1 MAQLDTGGG
10 AQGGKGK
17 KRAKKASTAIDMT
30 PMVDL
35 AFLLLTFFVLT
46 STFSKPKVLRMI
58 FPEKIDKN
66 DPAMKAPEVK
76 NGLTI
81 LLTGENKIYYYK
93 GSLKPE
99 TELIETDY
107 TKDGIRKVLVESNL
121 DLLTQLKGFQEELN
135 KIDEKDTA
143 KTNAINAQVTQAQK
157 DSKLVVL
164 LKHDKKATY
173 GNVIDIMDEFLIAQ
187 IAKYFKVDD
196 DMAEME
202 KKLIADYQSRG

>member
-1 MAQLDTGGG
+1 
-10 AQGGKGK
+10 
-17 KRAKKASTAIDMT
+17 MT

-107 TKDGIRKVLVESNL
+107 TKEGIRKVLVESNL

>member
-81 LLTGENKIYYYK
+81 LLTGDNKIYYYK
-93 GSLKPE
+93 GSLKKE

-107 TKDGIRKVLVESNL
+107 TKDGIRMFWLKVMWI
-121 DLLTQLKGFQEELN
+121 F
-135 KIDEKDTA
+135 
-143 KTNAINAQVTQAQK
+143 
-157 DSKLVVL
+157 
-164 LKHDKKATY
+164 
-173 GNVIDIMDEFLIAQ
+173 
-187 IAKYFKVDD
+187 
-196 DMAEME
+196 
-202 KKLIADYQSRG
+202 

>member
-1 MAQLDTGGG
+1 MAQLDTGG
-10 AQGGKGK
+10 AQGGNGK

-81 LLTGENKIYYYK
+81 LLTGDDKIYYYR
-93 GSLKPE
+93 GSLKPLPFGKSE
-99 TELIETDY
+99 
-107 TKDGIRKVLVESNL
+107 NC
-121 DLLTQLKGFQEELN
+121 LLHQTVGFGFLR
-135 KIDEKDTA
+135 A
-143 KTNAINAQVTQAQK
+143 LRRSMSGRLAL
-157 DSKLVVL
+157 LVV
-164 LKHDKKATY
+164 
-173 GNVIDIMDEFLIAQ
+173 GFLGP
-187 IAKYFKVDD
+187 K
-196 DMAEME
+196 
-202 KKLIADYQSRG
+202 